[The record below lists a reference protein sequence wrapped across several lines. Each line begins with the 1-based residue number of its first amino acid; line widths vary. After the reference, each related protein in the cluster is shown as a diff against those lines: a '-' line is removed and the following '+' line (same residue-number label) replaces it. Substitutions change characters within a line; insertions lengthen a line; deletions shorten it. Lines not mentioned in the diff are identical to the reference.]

1 MKTNQKG
8 FTLIELLVVIAII
21 AILAAILF
29 PVFARAREKAR
40 QSTCASN
47 QRQIVATVQMYV
59 QDHDETMPSTATVWT
74 DLNLDAGILICP
86 TKGKST
92 PNGYLYNA
100 MVGSSALGDILDPM
114 LTLVTIDGAHTTTT
128 AQPATNV
135 LYTTKDIEYRHS
147 NGVIAGYA
155 DGHVSVNT
163 NLNWPLTKE
172 GEITFPT
179 NTAMTLTFD
188 PVNPADGT
196 KGQPCVSIAAA
207 LPANFTG
214 GMTQGLVGSHGYILF
229 NWANSGTD
237 VTNFKA
243 PFPSDA
249 VTRGTGW
256 TNDGYSN
263 ITLKNSAT
271 SVTSTYE
278 IRTGN
283 SNPSSTATLNIKAS
297 DFTLH
302 TLTVVVPT
310 IFANTRDIRLAVTT
324 NSGAAKESSLEYYSR
339 GQVGNKIFQY
349 KFSGQVTLSLTSY
362 FAGSGTQG
370 MINAIFLD

>member
-1 MKTNQKG
+1 MLVRKYG

-40 QSTCASN
+40 QSTCVSN
-47 QRQIVATVQMYV
+47 QRQIAATTQMYV
-59 QDHDETMPSTATVWT
+59 QDHEETMPSTATVWK
-74 DLNLDAGILICP
+74 DLNLDPGILICP

-100 MVGSSALGDILDPM
+100 MMDSCSIGDILDPM
-114 LTLVTIDGAHTTTT
+114 NTLMTIDGVHVIST
-128 AQPATNV
+128 AQPAANI

-147 NGVIAGYA
+147 NGVIAGYV
-155 DGHVSVNT
+155 DGHVAVST
-163 NLNWPLTKE
+163 TLNWPLTKE

-179 NTAMTLTFD
+179 NTNMTLSFD
-188 PVNPADGT
+188 PANPADGT
-196 KGQPCVSIAAA
+196 KGQPCANIAIS
-207 LPANFTG
+207 LPGTFTG

-229 NWANSGTD
+229 NWAGGGTD

-249 VTRGTGW
+249 VTRGSGW
-256 TNDGYSN
+256 NNDGYSN

-271 SVTSTYE
+271 GVSSVGE

-310 IFANTRDIRLAVTT
+310 IFANTRDIRLLLST
-324 NSGAAKESSLEYYSR
+324 NNGAAKESSIEYLSR

-349 KFSGQVTLSLTSY
+349 KFSGQVTLTLTTY
-362 FAGSGTQG
+362 FAGSNTQG